1 MFLQF
6 IKFVLQTSK
15 SAVQKRKQV
24 LVKTEQASNVGTT
37 VNTPSPVSSTT
48 SGRGKSAVSS
58 AQGVGKR
65 ITRNTGEVKST
76 KRTRK
81 ISGQSGEL

>member
-1 MFLQF
+1 M
-6 IKFVLQTSK
+6 
-15 SAVQKRKQV
+15 
-24 LVKTEQASNVGTT
+24 GTT

-48 SGRGKSAVSS
+48 SSGRGKSAVSS

>member
-1 MFLQF
+1 M
-6 IKFVLQTSK
+6 
-15 SAVQKRKQV
+15 
-24 LVKTEQASNVGTT
+24 GTT